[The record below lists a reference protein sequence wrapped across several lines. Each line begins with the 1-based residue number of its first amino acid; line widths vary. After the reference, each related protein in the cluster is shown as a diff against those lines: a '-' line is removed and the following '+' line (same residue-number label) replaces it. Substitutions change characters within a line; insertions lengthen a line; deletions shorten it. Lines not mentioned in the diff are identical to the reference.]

1 MQELQV
7 GGYLGK
13 KSPVQTGGWRTILL
27 VSRCC
32 DVVQASRSIRRSIR
46 NAGGGRGRVLLVLMG
61 VEEVVEVV
69 VVVVVVVV
77 TATVVLESGRG
88 GAANA
93 PLAVSTSYGI

>member
-61 VEEVVEVV
+61 VEEVAA
-69 VVVVVVVV
+69 VVVVVVV

-93 PLAVSTSYGI
+93 PLAVSPSYGI